1 MEAFFFYIV
10 PTFMIAGVLFAAYKV
25 LGRTRQ
31 VRAAWDSGVTAEGR
45 CLRTYTSTSG
55 GGNDTSVSTTL
66 HHVYEFTT
74 RDGRAYRF
82 DESGGPGTVI
92 EGDIV
97 TVFYAPEHP
106 EGATAR
112 PPSRGKLAA
121 GTGCLLAFFAVFI
134 AGCVLF
140 MVSVHTMLAETDRM
154 IP

>member
-1 MEAFFFYIV
+1 METFFYIV
-10 PTFMIAGVLFAAYKV
+10 PTIMIVGVLFLAYKT

-55 GGNDTSVSTTL
+55 GSGDTSVSTTL

-74 RDGRAYRF
+74 RDGRAFRF
-82 DESGGPGTVI
+82 DEGGGPGTVI

-134 AGCVLF
+134 VFCVVA
-140 MVSVHTMLAETDRM
+140 MVAAHTVFSETDGL